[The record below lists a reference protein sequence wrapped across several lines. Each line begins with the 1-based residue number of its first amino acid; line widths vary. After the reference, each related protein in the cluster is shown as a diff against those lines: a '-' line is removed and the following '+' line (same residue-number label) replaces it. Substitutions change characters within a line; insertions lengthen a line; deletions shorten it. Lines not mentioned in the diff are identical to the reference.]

1 MRFLLVGCLTT
12 LFLFGCDSS
21 SSSQA
26 LYSEPRIT
34 NKSELKT
41 PTKDEMISYYDKKSN
56 LEIQQIFKEQNI
68 GRCMSEFQSQNIPNA
83 STVCNCVMDNMV
95 QQLPISDLKTM
106 LLPAEYVSTNTM
118 NDIQQRS
125 ATAMMHA
132 IVACSRN

>member
-21 SSSQA
+21 SSSQE
-26 LYSEPRIT
+26 LNSEQRIT
-34 NKSELKT
+34 NKSELKI

-83 STVCNCVMDNMV
+83 NTVCNCVMDNMV
-95 QQLPISDLKTM
+95 QQLPINDLKTM
-106 LLPAEYVSTNTM
+106 LLPAEYVAINTM
-118 NDIQQRS
+118 KDIQQRS